1 MQTVVVFV
9 LYKRAFSNSEVKFLK
24 SCLGDNFP
32 KAFVGILLNE
42 LDGLFE
48 TNSCKQVAGVSKTLL
63 VVHHKHFLDV
73 LYLFWVLKHI
83 I

>member
-1 MQTVVVFV
+1 
-9 LYKRAFSNSEVKFLK
+9 
-24 SCLGDNFP
+24 
-32 KAFVGILLNE
+32 VGILLDE

-48 TNSCKQVAGVSKTLL
+48 TNSCKQVAGVSETLL